1 MIDLS
6 SFFLKNQ
13 GRHLKMIGKVLYKD
27 PSTVEDVVQEAYLRA
42 HKYRGSYDSERSGIN
57 TWFNSI
63 LYNTL
68 RDFQK
73 SYRSQPGFSEDTEE
87 QADVIEFNKISE
99 HLNLIEKELSKVKK
113 PKRQQV
119 LYLYYILGYSS
130 KEISEIVS
138 DMTVTNVTTIC
149 NRFKNDLKQR
159 YNIEV

>member
-1 MIDLS
+1 
-6 SFFLKNQ
+6 
-13 GRHLKMIGKVLYKD
+13 MIGKVLYKD

-73 SYRSQPGFSEDTEE
+73 SYRSQPDFSDDAEDR
-87 QADVIEFNKISE
+87 ADVIEFNQISE
-99 HLNLIEKELSKVKK
+99 HLNLIEKELSRVKK

-149 NRFKNDLKQR
+149 NRFKNNLKQK